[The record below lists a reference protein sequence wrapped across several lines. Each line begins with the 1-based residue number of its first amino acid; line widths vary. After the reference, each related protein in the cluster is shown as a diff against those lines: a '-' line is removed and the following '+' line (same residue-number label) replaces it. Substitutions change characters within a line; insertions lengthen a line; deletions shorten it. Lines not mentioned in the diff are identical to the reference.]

1 MNPIRSSLRHPQ
13 VTLSVLFIVFAA
25 GIWALL
31 TMPRREDPK
40 IAVSESLI
48 VAMYPG
54 ADATQVEDQ
63 VTRKLEKYLFQ
74 FAEVNKA
81 KTNSTTRDGMVVVDV
96 QLNGWVKNTDVF
108 WSKLRHEMA
117 VAKALDL
124 PDGVLGPVVD
134 SDFGDTEALLIA
146 LESDSCDYT
155 QLKTYAMRIEEALR
169 TLPATSKVRRIGEQG
184 EEIQIHS
191 SSERMAQYGISVPQ
205 VAQLLRSQNAIG
217 GSGTVKTK
225 ESEVPLHAQG
235 IYKTETDLAA
245 QVVGNSRTGE
255 AVRLGQVADLKRVWK
270 DPTSTITVNGHR
282 SLLLAVQMQEG
293 NNIVEF
299 GKQVDAK
306 LAQASS
312 RLPSKVKVHKIVD
325 QPHVVD
331 VSVGHFLREFLLA
344 ILAVVVVTIILLPL
358 HIAAV
363 AAMAIPMTVAATFA
377 ILQMV
382 GIELHQVSLAAL
394 IVALGMVVD
403 DAIVIADNYVEL
415 LDHGVPRGE
424 AAWRSAGDLWVP
436 VLTATAT
443 IIAAFLPILVVDG
456 DVGDFIRALP
466 LTASIALAVSFVV
479 ALFFTPI
486 LCHSFIRKGLHGDTN
501 SAKGKPSV
509 SMLDRM
515 QSLYDWTIDRC
526 VAWPKTVILLAL
538 LSVVAGVVLFQAI
551 PQKFFPA
558 AERNQF
564 VVELWMPTG
573 TRLEKT
579 QEALARVE
587 TRLKTDRRVQDF
599 ATFAG
604 TSAPRFYYNFSPEFP
619 VPEYGLILIN
629 TIDEKTTE
637 ELSRELTRIVDT
649 LIPEGTPQVRL
660 MQQGTAAVAPVEVRV
675 FGEDLATLRGIGDQI
690 EAILRATPGTVAVKS
705 NFHEDILTMGIR
717 LKDDAQRLG
726 FTTESVSKAV
736 YMGFS
741 GAPAS
746 TLWEGDEAVD
756 ITLKLSQENRRDFQD
771 LSNLY
776 LLSPIANQAV
786 PLRQIADLVPQWK
799 SGRIIHRNGQRCYA
813 LQSDAKET
821 TLPSKILESIQPKI
835 AKIALP
841 NGYRIDY
848 GGEEEGSSET
858 FAQLL
863 TALSIS
869 MLLIFLV
876 ILFQFRDVREVLIV
890 MSSIP
895 LSLFGAML
903 GLWIT
908 GNNFGMTSFVG
919 LISLTGIVVRNAI
932 MLLDYSKER
941 MRLGDDVRTAAIE
954 AGKRRLRP
962 IFLTAMAAAIGVLPM
977 ILSGSSLWSP
987 LASVIAVGVVFSMV
1001 MTLLVVPV
1009 LCILW
1014 MPHPATKPAEVLP

>member
-1 MNPIRSSLRHPQ
+1 MNPIRASLKRPQ
-13 VTLSVLFIVFAA
+13 VTLSVLAIVFAA

-40 IAVSESLI
+40 IEVSESLV

-74 FAEVNKA
+74 FAEVRKA
-81 KTNSTTRDGMVVVDV
+81 KTQSTTRDGLVAVDV

-124 PDGVLGPVVD
+124 PDGVLGPIVD

-155 QLKTYAMRIEEALR
+155 QLKNYAMRIEEALR
-169 TLPATSKVRRIGEQG
+169 TLPATSKIKRIGEQS
-184 EEIQIHS
+184 EEIQVRS
-191 SSERMAQYGISVPQ
+191 SSERLAQYGISVSQ
-205 VAQLLRSQNAIG
+205 VAQLLQSQNAIG
-217 GSGTVKTK
+217 GTGSLKTAQ
-225 ESEVPLHAQG
+225 SEVPLHAQG
-235 IYKTETDLAA
+235 TYKSESDLAA
-245 QVVGNSRTGE
+245 QVAGNSPGGE
-255 AVRLGQVADLKRVWK
+255 AVRLGQVADLKRGWK
-270 DPTSTITVNGHR
+270 DPTSTITVNGHHA
-282 SLLLAVQMQEG
+282 LLLAVQMQEG

-299 GKQVDAK
+299 GKEVDAK
-306 LAQASS
+306 LAQVGS
-312 RLPSKVKVHKIVD
+312 RLPSTVKVHKIVD

-358 HIAAV
+358 RIAAV

-377 ILQMV
+377 ILRMV

-424 AAWRSAGDLWVP
+424 AAWRSAGDLLVP

-443 IIAAFLPILVVDG
+443 IIAAFLPILIVDG

-486 LCHSFIRKGLHGDTN
+486 LCHTFIHKGLHADKESKN
-501 SAKGKPSV
+501 GKPSIT
-509 SMLDRM
+509 MLDRM
-515 QSLYDWTIDRC
+515 QVLYDWAIERC
-526 VAWPKTVILLAL
+526 VAWPKTTVLVAL
-538 LSVVAGVVLFQAI
+538 LSVVAGAALFLVT

-579 QEALARVE
+579 QEALAKVE
-587 TRLKTDRRVQDF
+587 ARLKTDRRVKDF
-599 ATFAG
+599 TTFAG

-619 VPEYGLILIN
+619 VPEYGLILVN

-637 ELSRELTRIVDT
+637 ELARELTKVVDT
-649 LIPEGTPQVRL
+649 LIPEGSPQVRQ
-660 MQQGTAAVAPVEVRV
+660 MQQGTATAAPVEVRV
-675 FGEDLATLRGIGDQI
+675 FGEDLATLRKIGDQV
-690 EAILRATPGTVAVKS
+690 ESILRATPGAVAIKS

-736 YMGFS
+736 YTGFS
-741 GAPAS
+741 GAS
-746 TLWEGDEAVD
+746 VTTLWEGEDAVD
-756 ITLKLSQENRRDFQD
+756 VTLKLNEENRRNFQD

-776 LLSPIANQAV
+776 LVSPITNQSV

-799 SGRIIHRNGQRCYA
+799 SGRIIHRNGLRCYA
-813 LQSDAKET
+813 MQCDANET
-821 TLPSKILESIQPKI
+821 TLPSRIMESIQPKI

-841 NGYRIDY
+841 TGYRIEY
-848 GGEEEGSSET
+848 GGEDEDSSET
-858 FAQLL
+858 FGQLL

-869 MLLIFLV
+869 LLLIFLV
-876 ILFQFRDVREVLIV
+876 ILFQFHDVREVLIV

-908 GNNFGMTSFVG
+908 RNNFGMTAFVG

-941 MRLGDDVRTAAIE
+941 MRHGDDLRTAVVE

-987 LASVIAVGVVFSMV
+987 LASVIAVGVVVSMV

-1009 LCILW
+1009 LCILL
-1014 MPHPATKPAEVLP
+1014 MPHPAANSAEVLP